1 MKLFRRFIAIVQAT
15 ALHILAGPAFRAI
28 ARQAKQIVRLKRT
41 VAQMEFR
48 MRRYRRHTVTE
59 RNRSRVFR
67 LQIWRSLD
75 GKN

>member
-1 MKLFRRFIAIVQAT
+1 MLRRFIAILQAT
-15 ALHILAGPAFRAI
+15 ALHIINRPAVDAI